1 MKVTISTIKY
11 NQFTIFSE
19 NRKYNF
25 LRWEIVVLQRY
36 FYLRKTTYSSVCVF
50 ERLLFPVVSSLLIP
64 LGKSACY
71 FFPLK
76 VLFLKK
82 QDFLECWVPI
92 LKIVS
97 LLGSYTS
104 NGEKLQNR
112 VCYLG
117 NSKLSGT
124 IGSKASK
131 ISCTKTHICS
141 REKGEF
147 SGLGR
152 RRYFNT
158 SRVKIWLLG
167 LFFLGL
173 QRWPLLK
180 KKNQTRKPSS
190 RNTSKWAN
198 SCMIIPEHSLLY
210 ILKASSVVDSK
221 ILDILNYQILFV

>member
-82 QDFLECWVPI
+82 QEDFLECWVSI

-112 VCYLG
+112 VWTQSCREQLVQ
-117 NSKLSGT
+117 KLAKFPVLKR
-124 IGSKASK
+124 IFVV
-131 ISCTKTHICS
+131 
-141 REKGEF
+141 EKKVSFQGF
-147 SGLGR
+147 QG
-152 RRYFNT
+152 FQMQ
-158 SRVKIWLLG
+158 V
-167 LFFLGL
+167 F
-173 QRWPLLK
+173 
-180 KKNQTRKPSS
+180 
-190 RNTSKWAN
+190 
-198 SCMIIPEHSLLY
+198 
-210 ILKASSVVDSK
+210 
-221 ILDILNYQILFV
+221 

>member
-1 MKVTISTIKY
+1 MKVTISTLKY

-82 QDFLECWVPI
+82 QEDFLECWVPI

-167 LFFLGL
+167 LFFQSILEL
-173 QRWPLLK
+173 QKWPLLK
-180 KKNQTRKPSS
+180 KKKS
-190 RNTSKWAN
+190 
-198 SCMIIPEHSLLY
+198 ESLLRG
-210 ILKASSVVDSK
+210 IPP
-221 ILDILNYQILFV
+221 NEQILVW